1 MLSLALIDQPLGT
14 AAMTVPAAKV
24 KTLCTDSEAALVRA
38 SRKGELETLSHAKVK
53 QLAARARKLTTK
65 WRDLKRGQSRAH
77 SSQVGFGKIEAN
89 TKLKGEIFRDALASF
104 EARLASLGSSAD
116 HATDKPRAKTKKDRS
131 AEHRA
136 TRAAIRKGMIAAQD
150 LVNSEPKAE
159 AKPTAVHS
167 AKVSAPSAKPTAL
180 VTKAAAPAKAV
191 APVVSTKKS
200 ALPKVRHK
208 IPTIVNEAK
217 QRQATTA
224 AKHSRVARSG
234 KTTRLKSHVK
244 SSGKRAQA
252 RRDAKN

>member
-1 MLSLALIDQPLGT
+1 
-14 AAMTVPAAKV
+14 MTVPAAKV

-38 SRKGELETLSHAKVK
+38 SRKGELEALSPAKVK

-89 TKLKGEIFRDALASF
+89 TKLKGEIFREALSSF
-104 EARLASLGSSAD
+104 EARLASLDSSAD
-116 HATDKPRAKTKKDRS
+116 HSADKPRAKSKQDRS

-136 TRAAIRKGMIAAQD
+136 TRAAVRKGMIAAQD

-159 AKPTAVHS
+159 TKPSAVPS
-167 AKVSAPSAKPTAL
+167 AKVSTHSTKGTASAAKPS
-180 VTKAAAPAKAV
+180 VSVNQAAAPAKAV
-191 APVVSTKKS
+191 APAVSTKKS
-200 ALPKVRHK
+200 VLPKVRHK
-208 IPTIVNEAK
+208 IPAIVNEAK